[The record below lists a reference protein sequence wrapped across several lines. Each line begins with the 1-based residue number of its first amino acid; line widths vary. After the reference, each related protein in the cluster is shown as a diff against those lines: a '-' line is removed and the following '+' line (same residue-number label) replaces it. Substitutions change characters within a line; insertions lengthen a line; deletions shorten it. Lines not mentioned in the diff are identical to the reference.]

1 MVEEFYEI
9 ESVSPA
15 EPPQGMEGNNWH
27 CYIIVQGTNKIRGF
41 RQGNR
46 KAVTAAVEEI
56 VLQLNERRGGKRGR
70 VHVQLPSAK
79 KQADI
84 QKK

>member
-1 MVEEFYEI
+1 MNEECYEI

-15 EPPQGMEGNNWH
+15 DPPQGMDGTNWH
-27 CYIIVQGTNKIRGF
+27 CYIIVQGANKIRGF
-41 RQGNR
+41 RQGSR
-46 KAVTAAVEEI
+46 KAVMEAVEEI

-79 KQADI
+79 KQAD
-84 QKK
+84 KKA

>member
-1 MVEEFYEI
+1 MNEAFYEI

-15 EPPQGMEGNNWH
+15 EPPQGMDGTNWH

-46 KAVTAAVEEI
+46 KAVMAAVEEI
-56 VLQLNERRGGKRGR
+56 VTQLNERRGGKRGR

-79 KQADI
+79 RQTKQ
-84 QKK
+84 

>member
-1 MVEEFYEI
+1 MNEECYEI

-15 EPPQGMEGNNWH
+15 EPPQGMEGTDWH
-27 CYIIVQGTNKIRGF
+27 CYIIVQGANKIRGY
-41 RQGNR
+41 RQGKPR
-46 KAVTAAVEEI
+46 AVLEAVKEI

-79 KQADI
+79 KQGG
-84 QKK
+84 K

>member
-1 MVEEFYEI
+1 MNEECYEI

-15 EPPQGMEGNNWH
+15 EPPQGMDGTNWH
-27 CYIIVQGTNKIRGF
+27 CYIIVQGANKIRGF

-46 KAVTAAVEEI
+46 KAVTEAVEEI

-79 KQADI
+79 KQAESS
-84 QKK
+84 K

>member
-15 EPPQGMEGNNWH
+15 EPPQGMDGTNWH
-27 CYIIVQGTNKIRGF
+27 CYIIVQGTNKIRGY
-41 RQGNR
+41 RQGSPR
-46 KAVTAAVEEI
+46 AVKAAVEEI
-56 VLQLNERRGGKRGR
+56 VVQLNERRGGKRGR

-79 KQADI
+79 NQA
-84 QKK
+84 KK

>member
-1 MVEEFYEI
+1 MNAESYEI

-15 EPPQGMEGNNWH
+15 EPPQGMDGTNWH

-46 KAVTAAVEEI
+46 KAVMAAVEEI
-56 VLQLNERRGGKRGR
+56 VTQLNERRGGKRGR

-79 KQADI
+79 KQTR
-84 QKK
+84 Q